1 LTAYSVR
8 VAATVGVAMTCVMG
22 RHDAETV
29 ARACDLGV
37 AMQFTNIARDV
48 GEDAARGRLYLPTSW
63 LHEAGIDP
71 ARWLDAPSFTP
82 ELGSVVRRVLEAAR
96 RLYERAE
103 SGIGRL
109 PVRVR
114 SAIWGARLIY
124 ADIGRVIAERRYD
137 SITRRA
143 VTSPVRKAWLLATAI
158 GTSLGRP
165 RRGEHRALPEAR
177 FLVELAAPG
186 RGHATAP
193 PRSALANPIA
203 PSSIS
208 QETS

>member
-1 LTAYSVR
+1 
-8 VAATVGVAMTCVMG
+8 
-22 RHDAETV
+22 
-29 ARACDLGV
+29 
-37 AMQFTNIARDV
+37 MQFTNIARDV